1 MGEYKSFVRLDEI
14 PSDGIIHV
22 RVSDDVLDVKDWTVD
37 YLLMEN
43 GSVKE
48 QVRVHYGI
56 YNIPDMRG
64 WTCGE
69 LSNWSRF
76 ENTGSHPQEFHD
88 IYCPK

>member
-1 MGEYKSFVRLDEI
+1 MVEFHNFVSTEKI
-14 PSDGIIHV
+14 PSDGIVLI
-22 RVSDDVLDVKDWTVD
+22 RVSDDVLDNEDWTVD
-37 YLLMEN
+37 YLLMRN

-48 QVRVHYGI
+48 QVRVNFGV
-56 YNIPDMRG
+56 YNIPDMKG

-88 IYCPK
+88 IG